1 MSSYN
6 CPFCGI
12 TLPVTDDTHHVSY
25 PSFSHEIGH
34 GFNMNGGGYF
44 TTTDCI
50 SIDMYK
56 CPKCENIS
64 VIASSL
70 GKGFKKPFRVL
81 VNPTSSAKH
90 FPEYIPKA
98 IRDDYEE
105 AYSIVNLSPKASATL
120 SRRCLQG
127 MIRDFWNIHKKRL
140 IDEINELQSLI
151 PATQWNAINALRKVG
166 NIGAH
171 MEQDVNTIVDVDS
184 DEAEKLLK
192 LIELLIDKWYIAR
205 HDEELLL
212 SDITTIADNKMF
224 QKKSSNQ

>member
-81 VNPTSSAKH
+81 VNPTSSAKN

-105 AYSIVNLSPKASATL
+105 AYSIVNLSP
-120 SRRCLQG
+120 QG

>member
-81 VNPTSSAKH
+81 VNI
-90 FPEYIPKA
+90 F
-98 IRDDYEE
+98 
-105 AYSIVNLSPKASATL
+105 
-120 SRRCLQG
+120 C
-127 MIRDFWNIHKKRL
+127 
-140 IDEINELQSLI
+140 
-151 PATQWNAINALRKVG
+151 
-166 NIGAH
+166 
-171 MEQDVNTIVDVDS
+171 
-184 DEAEKLLK
+184 
-192 LIELLIDKWYIAR
+192 
-205 HDEELLL
+205 
-212 SDITTIADNKMF
+212 
-224 QKKSSNQ
+224 

>member
-50 SIDMYK
+50 SI
-56 CPKCENIS
+56 
-64 VIASSL
+64 ASSL

-81 VNPTSSAKH
+81 VNPTSSAKQY
-90 FPEYIPKA
+90 PDYIPKA

-105 AYSIVNLSPKASATL
+105 AYSIVNLSPKASAAL
-120 SRRCLQG
+120 S
-127 MIRDFWNIHKKRL
+127 F
-140 IDEINELQSLI
+140 INESKI
-151 PATQWNAINALRKVG
+151 YINHSR
-166 NIGAH
+166 N
-171 MEQDVNTIVDVDS
+171 
-184 DEAEKLLK
+184 
-192 LIELLIDKWYIAR
+192 
-205 HDEELLL
+205 
-212 SDITTIADNKMF
+212 
-224 QKKSSNQ
+224 